1 MRTITLLAALALVL
15 NMVVGIYVFL
25 SNVLS
30 LRAGLAPWMLEQ
42 LSWIIAEGFMA
53 AFFFSLYARQKN

>member
-15 NMVVGIYVFL
+15 NIAVGIYVFL
-25 SNVLS
+25 SAVS
-30 LRAGLAPWMLEQ
+30 SYKGGLAPWMLDQ
-42 LSWIIAEGFMA
+42 LTWIIAEGFMA